1 MAIAPKRRISR
12 TRRDKKRSSLW
23 KLTAPE
29 LVSCP
34 NCKQYKR
41 PHRICASC
49 GFYNGRE
56 VVKVEA

>member
-12 TRRDKKRSSLW
+12 TRRDKKRASLW

-29 LVSCP
+29 LVLCP

-41 PHRICASC
+41 PHRVCVSC
-49 GFYNGRE
+49 GVYNGRE
-56 VVKVEA
+56 VIKVEA